1 MLTMRKIR
9 LFRGGDAVSRYIF
22 LFVIILVVT
31 AVLTFVTSAY
41 FAISEV
47 AFVGN
52 KYFIPDELLLMTG
65 IKSGTNLFQVDS
77 QKVIAQ
83 LKKHPRIKDA
93 SVRKLYPSRL
103 KITIWEREPVAV
115 LPLGDSFLELAD
127 DGTILSVSDRVKNT
141 SLPIVTGSNPVY
153 AKDGMS
159 LKSKGLDLALSVAC
173 NLDKQSVGQVSEI
186 SVAVLQNIRLYTN
199 DGITIYF
206 GDETDIKEK
215 IATFETFLSEYAQK
229 RAKVVSVDL
238 RIDGKMV
245 VKEK

>member
-1 MLTMRKIR
+1 MDDSVW
-9 LFRGGDAVSRYIF
+9 GGDAVSRYVF

-41 FAISEV
+41 FAITEV
-47 AFVGN
+47 MFVGN

-65 IKSGTNLFQVDS
+65 IKNGTNLFQVNS
-77 QKVIAQ
+77 QKVVAA

-93 SVRKLYPSRL
+93 SVTKVYPSKL
-103 KITIWEREPVAV
+103 KITVWEREPVAV

-127 DGTILSVSDRVKNT
+127 DGIIISVSDRVRNS
-141 SLPIVTGSNPVY
+141 SLPIITGSNPVY

-159 LKSKGLDLALSVAC
+159 LKSKGLEVGLSIAC
-173 NLDKQSVGQVSEI
+173 SLDKQSVEEISEI
-186 SVAVLQNIRLYTN
+186 SVASLDNIRLYTN

-206 GDETDIKEK
+206 GDESSIAEK
-215 IATFETFLSEYAQK
+215 LATFKTFLTEYGS
-229 RAKVVSVDL
+229 RRSRVLSVDL

>member
-1 MLTMRKIR
+1 M
-9 LFRGGDAVSRYIF
+9 SRYVF

-47 AFVGN
+47 TFVGN

-77 QKVIAQ
+77 QKVIAA
-83 LKKHPRIKDA
+83 LRKHPRIKDA
-93 SVRKLYPSRL
+93 SVTKLYPSKLR
-103 KITIWEREPVAV
+103 ITIWEREPVAV

-127 DGTILSVSDRVKNT
+127 DGTIISVSDRVKNT
-141 SLPIVTGSNPVY
+141 SLPIITGSNPVY
-153 AKDGMS
+153 AKDGTS
-159 LKSKGLDLALSVAC
+159 LKSKGLELALFVAC
-173 NLDKQSVGQVSEI
+173 NLDKQVVEQVSEI
-186 SVAVLQNIRLYTN
+186 SVAALNNIRLYTN

-206 GDETDIKEK
+206 GDEAGVKEK
-215 IATFETFLSEYAQK
+215 IAAFETFLSEYADK
-229 RAKVVSVDL
+229 RSKVLSVDL